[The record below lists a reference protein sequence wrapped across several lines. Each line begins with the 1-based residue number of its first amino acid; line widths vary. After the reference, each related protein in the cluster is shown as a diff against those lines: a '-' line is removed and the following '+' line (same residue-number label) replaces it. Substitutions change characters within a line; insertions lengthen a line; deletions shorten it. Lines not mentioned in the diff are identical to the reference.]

1 VAIAFRAVGTGG
13 NGSNAPATVTPA
25 KPAGTA
31 STDIL
36 ICIICSGGGT
46 ALTVTPPSGWTLIK
60 KQDNGTTSSAVA
72 YWALGSVASTAFGL
86 SGGTDAVSA
95 IIAGYTGV
103 DNTTPMDATGVGQ
116 NNAASTTVTSPSI
129 TTVTANTQIVFLGA
143 PYDGGRGTPG
153 TWTTVFGTVR
163 GNTGQRGAAVDSTEV
178 VIADAAQAAIGAS
191 GTKTETYSLSLA
203 SGAITVALRPA
214 AAATFP
220 ADFDPWSPPVF
231 QDDDSPVTV
240 WA

>member
-13 NGSNAPATVTPA
+13 NGTGGPASVAPA
-25 KPAGTA
+25 KPAGTV

-36 ICIICSGGGT
+36 VCIICSGGGT
-46 ALTVTPPSGWTLIK
+46 LLTITPPSGWTLIK
-60 KQDNGTTSSAVA
+60 RQDNGTTSTAAA
-72 YWALGSVASTAFGL
+72 YWALGSVASSTFTL
-86 SGGTDAVSA
+86 SGSVDAVSA

-129 TTVTANTQIVFLGA
+129 TTVTANAQIVFLGA
-143 PYDGGRGTPG
+143 PYDPTRTSPG

-163 GNTGQRGAAVDSTEV
+163 GSTGIRGASVDASEV
-178 VIADAAQAAIGAS
+178 VIADAVQASAGAS
-191 GTKTETYSLSLA
+191 GAKTETYSLSKA
-203 SGAITVALRPA
+203 SGAITAALRPA
-214 AAATFP
+214 AGASFNLDE
-220 ADFDPWSPPVF
+220 DFWAPPIPV
-231 QDDDSPVTV
+231 DDDSPVTV

>member
-1 VAIAFRAVGTGG
+1 MAIAFRSIGAVGNSNGG
-13 NGSNAPATVTPA
+13 GGACTPGTPA
-25 KPAGTA
+25 GVV
-31 STDIL
+31 STDIVIAIL
-36 ICIICSGGGT
+36 TFGGGT
-46 ALTVTPPSGWTLIK
+46 SCVITAPSGWTLAK
-60 KQDNGTTSSAVA
+60 RQDNGTTSGAAA
-72 YWALGSVASTAFGL
+72 YWALGSVASYAFSVTNVL
-86 SGGTDAVSA
+86 DAISG
-95 IIAGYTGV
+95 IAAAYSGV
-103 DNTTPMDATGVGQ
+103 DTTTPMDATAVGQ

-143 PYDGGRGTPG
+143 PYDSTRGAVG

-163 GNTGQRGAAVDSTEV
+163 GSGGIRGLSVDSTEV
-178 VIADAAQAAIGAS
+178 VIADAAQAATGAS
-191 GTKTETYSLSLA
+191 GTKTETYSLSKA
-203 SGAITVALRPA
+203 SGAITAALRPA